1 MFVVFTLG
9 VKKTFLNML
18 ENLKTIKEKI
28 DTFDYTI
35 IISFLMVAQKMGKK
49 GEGK

>member
-1 MFVVFTLG
+1 MSIVFTLG
-9 VKKTFLNML
+9 IEKTFLNIS
-18 ENLKTIKEKI
+18 ENFKTIKEKI